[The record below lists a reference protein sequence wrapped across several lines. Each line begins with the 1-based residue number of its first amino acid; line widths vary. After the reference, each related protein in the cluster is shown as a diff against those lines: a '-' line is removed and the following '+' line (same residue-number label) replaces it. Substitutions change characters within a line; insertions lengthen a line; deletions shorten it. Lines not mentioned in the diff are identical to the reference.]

1 MSTPTTISEKI
12 GQWVMS
18 PGWAY
23 CSMWLFL
30 PPLPPGPS
38 DGPSDA
44 TDPRGNGTRRGG
56 NGRA

>member
-1 MSTPTTISEKI
+1 MSTPTTIPEKI

-30 PPLPPGPS
+30 PPLPPRPP
-38 DGPSDA
+38 DGR
-44 TDPRGNGTRRGG
+44 TDTADCAEARQRGDGRG
-56 NGRA
+56 